1 MKLKTDFITQD
12 IDNTQFLVPLGGEA
26 FQGIVRSNKTAAFI
40 VDCLKEDT
48 TEDAIVDKMCA
59 QYDAPREVI
68 AADVKE
74 ILATLRSIHAIEE

>member
-1 MKLKTDFITQD
+1 MKLKREFITQQIGD
-12 IDNTQFLVPLGGEA
+12 RQYMVASGRSSFKGMVS
-26 FQGIVRSNKTAAFI
+26 SNKTAAFI
-40 VDCLKEDT
+40 VDCLKEET